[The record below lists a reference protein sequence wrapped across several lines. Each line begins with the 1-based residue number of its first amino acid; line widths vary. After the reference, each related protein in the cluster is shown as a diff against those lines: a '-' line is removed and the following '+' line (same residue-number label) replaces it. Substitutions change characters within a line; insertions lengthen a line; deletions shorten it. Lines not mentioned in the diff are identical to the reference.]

1 MLVIESWP
9 DPGVASAPRVR
20 AASDPTI
27 LLDLT
32 MTAIDVVVWGR
43 NVPPAWQEE
52 LSVCTA
58 QCEGFTLEGTF
69 DQIIAALRDAKC
81 RRQFPVFLMDD
92 VEHTVALAA
101 TLAFSNKLVVS
112 LEPLGAPGVP
122 VPRNT
127 AALEVCCCYGGAV
140 SWENPGL
147 PADAESTTTSVCALV
162 FIPFSS
168 DAEVPLCFAPAIEN
182 AFGLTILAYRDA

>member
-9 DPGVASAPRVR
+9 DPAVALAPRVR

-52 LSVCTA
+52 LSVNTA
-58 QCEGFTLEGTF
+58 PYEGFTLEGTL
-69 DQIIAALRDAKC
+69 DQITAALRDAKR

-101 TLAFSNKLVVS
+101 ALAFSNRLVVS
-112 LEPLGAPGVP
+112 LEPLAPPGAPVL
-122 VPRNT
+122 RNT
-127 AALEVCCCYGGAV
+127 AALEVYCCYGGAV
-140 SWENPGL
+140 SWDSGL
-147 PADAESTTTSVCALV
+147 PKDAESTTTSVCALV
-162 FIPFSS
+162 FIPSFSE
-168 DAEVPLCFAPAIEN
+168 AEATLRFAPAVEN
-182 AFGLTILAYRDA
+182 AFGLTILAYRDI